1 MKRPAT
7 LRNLAAISVL
17 AMLLAASGSASAAIL
32 SFGCMGKLGNQMIVF
47 NRDGLYIADAK
58 MLAGKRKK
66 FTADTVDDAI
76 SALKNAKE
84 SVIEFGSD
92 GVGDLDETPIQF
104 SLTGDNKKTQKAVFT
119 HVSSKRLSH
128 KHRTICGRDED
139 TDLYRSIYRY
149 ERDGE
154 PPRGI
159 KMQCF
164 YYQLSTRGG
173 RKGCGDD

>member
-1 MKRPAT
+1 MKRPAG
-7 LRNLAAISVL
+7 LRNLAAIPVL

-32 SFGCMGKLGNQMIVF
+32 SFGCMGELGDQLIVF
-47 NRDGLYIADAK
+47 NRDGLYIADSK
-58 MLAGKRKK
+58 LFAGKRKK

-104 SLTGDNKKTQKAVFT
+104 SLTDDNKKTQKAVFT

-128 KHRTICGRDED
+128 KHRMICGRDED

-149 ERDGE
+149 ERDGA
-154 PPRGI
+154 PARDI

-173 RKGCGDD
+173 RKSCNDD